1 MIDLCQIRINFN
13 FTYHPGPQLQ
23 PEGELVR
30 CLRVLLD
37 DGPRVGQAVVPHR
50 TRVQREERLAQA
62 IAGMVALCPRSVARL
77 EGKNDN
83 ALR

>member
-13 FTYHPGPQLQ
+13 FTYRPGPQLQ
-23 PEGELVR
+23 PEGKLVR
-30 CLRVLLD
+30 CLGVFLD

-50 TRVQREERLAQA
+50 TGVQREDHLAQA
-62 IAGMVALCPRSVARL
+62 IAGMVALCPRSVAGL
-77 EGKNDN
+77 EGKNDV